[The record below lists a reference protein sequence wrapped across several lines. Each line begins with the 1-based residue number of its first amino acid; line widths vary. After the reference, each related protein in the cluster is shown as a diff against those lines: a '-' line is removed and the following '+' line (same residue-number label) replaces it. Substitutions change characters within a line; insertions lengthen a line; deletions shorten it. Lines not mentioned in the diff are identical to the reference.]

1 MVDCET
7 KRQQVVDGCKRLP
20 ATAVRPRRPAIRD
33 VMGYD
38 TAESG
43 MLVAASLAITVAG
56 RDLNVVAS
64 ASASSIHMSGQCV
77 PILLLRPVLSPPWGI
92 TRCPQRRR
100 SRASLTCR
108 FSGQEPTVTGIQVRQ
123 DLGL

>member
-64 ASASSIHMSGQCV
+64 ASASSIRMCCAMQSACLSH
-77 PILLLRPVLSPPWGI
+77 VLIAGSFR
-92 TRCPQRRR
+92 TYY
-100 SRASLTCR
+100 
-108 FSGQEPTVTGIQVRQ
+108 
-123 DLGL
+123 